1 MRKISITRALQ
12 ELKLLDQRINKEI
25 NSTKFITTKKVKS
38 EKLQNGIMT
47 VKEFEDNAKAKFQ
60 SLNDLISRRKIIKS
74 LIVESNAK
82 TTVEINGVTYTVAD
96 AIERKTSIEYDK
108 KVLDMLKR
116 QLSSCTTNLET
127 ENARIEQSKQQF
139 INSVVGRDS
148 VDSKL
153 ISDTT
158 EIANKKFEGEETVLV
173 DPINI
178 AKTIDK
184 LEDDIIG
191 FENEVDMVLS
201 EINGITMIEI
211 ED

>member
-60 SLNDLISRRKIIKS
+60 SLNDLIIRRKIIKS

-127 ENARIEQSKQQF
+127 ENARMEQSKQQF
-139 INSVVGRDS
+139 INAVVGRDS

>member
-60 SLNDLISRRKIIKS
+60 SLNDLIYRRKIIKS

-116 QLSSCTTNLET
+116 QLSSCTTILET
-127 ENARIEQSKQQF
+127 ENARMEQSKQQF
-139 INSVVGRDS
+139 INAVVGRDS